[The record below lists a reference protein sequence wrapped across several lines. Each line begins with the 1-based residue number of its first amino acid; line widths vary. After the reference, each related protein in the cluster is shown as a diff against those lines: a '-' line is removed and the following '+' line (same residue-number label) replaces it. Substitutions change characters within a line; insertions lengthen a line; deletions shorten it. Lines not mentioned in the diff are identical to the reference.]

1 MSFDVRDD
9 SALQY
14 LPPNSDQDNADA
26 APIARG
32 GLPNQQTSRDHPV
45 EQTRAIPPVVRATSP
60 LSRHIL
66 SKSRG
71 MASCGIPPLS
81 CILVHSRGVIYGVAG
96 IDSLLWLLAIS

>member
-45 EQTRAIPPVVRATSP
+45 EQTRHP
-60 LSRHIL
+60 
-66 SKSRG
+66 
-71 MASCGIPPLS
+71 
-81 CILVHSRGVIYGVAG
+81 AG
-96 IDSLLWLLAIS
+96 GARNISAKPAYLE